1 MGSNVLGD
9 ETYSLSVGVRAS
21 DQRQQAFNCIQY
33 WLELFMLKTFASHT
47 FLITAFAIQT
57 KKNLGLETG
66 CHSHRSFKAC
76 KSNMYAMNWPH
87 KTLSLTSGRNSWGR
101 NLWNLPSR
109 QLRNISASVWEE
121 PKKHA
126 TGNCHWNLWW
136 FWRGKN
142 FELKLVI
149 LVPVSFWAELYQH
162 IHLSIFCVIFKGMR
176 PVAGVLLDL
185 TRRTMSFQQCFF
197 VQKTYQGVSAF
208 SQANYICLYEYFFFA
223 TGFSKRHPL
232 LQRQLMGLRWK
243 PGFIRTFGVGNPP
256 SMWDFHTSHVWLPE
270 GGGINLQVFG
280 SGWGDG
286 IIVSC

>member
-1 MGSNVLGD
+1 MLISLRSGKTPFWYTCNSYFWVAATPILFGRGLFAQQNFVCLLTCLKLKLADLYTWQQREHLYCQACRRSMGSNVLGD
-9 ETYSLSVGVRAS
+9 ETYSLSVSERAS
-21 DQRQQAFNCIQY
+21 DQTQQAFNCIQY

-47 FLITAFAIQT
+47 FLITACAIQT

-149 LVPVSFWAELYQH
+149 LVPVSFWGWVV
-162 IHLSIFCVIFKGMR
+162 STNPFV
-176 PVAGVLLDL
+176 D
-185 TRRTMSFQQCFF
+185 FF
-197 VQKTYQGVSAF
+197 V
-208 SQANYICLYEYFFFA
+208 
-223 TGFSKRHPL
+223 
-232 LQRQLMGLRWK
+232 
-243 PGFIRTFGVGNPP
+243 
-256 SMWDFHTSHVWLPE
+256 
-270 GGGINLQVFG
+270 
-280 SGWGDG
+280 
-286 IIVSC
+286 

>member
-9 ETYSLSVGVRAS
+9 ETYSLSVSERAS
-21 DQRQQAFNCIQY
+21 DQTQQAFNCIQY

-47 FLITAFAIQT
+47 FLITACAIQT

-149 LVPVSFWAELYQH
+149 LVPVSFWAELYQQ

-185 TRRTMSFQQCFF
+185 TRRTMSFQHCVFLCR
-197 VQKTYQGVSAF
+197 KPTRVSARF
-208 SQANYICLYEYFFFA
+208 HRQTIFVYTNTFFFA
-223 TGFSKRHPL
+223 TGFSKRLRCCNVSWWACGENLGLSEL
-232 LQRQLMGLRWK
+232 LVLEIRRRCGIFKPATFDYQRA
-243 PGFIRTFGVGNPP
+243 GVQTYKCLVV
-256 SMWDFHTSHVWLPE
+256 D
-270 GGGINLQVFG
+270 GGTG
-280 SGWGDG
+280 
-286 IIVSC
+286 